1 MFCASIQLLWCSEQ
15 KRQQKMERNHLEIHC
30 LLLLLFS
37 PLLLGLWRGQQVIW
51 CLTGAFSLSLR
62 RMTTDDSQGCYF
74 FAKFLLESRREEN
87 TFSWDGN
94 LSADRNREASPPL
107 GLYTQPA
114 PTRMAAIRFTGKV
127 RPLTF
132 TGNMP
137 EGRHSQ
143 VFPKHLSSFPSY
155 SLLLDRTGV
164 NTFYLTDVEC
174 YNPGSTR
181 VCAVMTFNF
190 RRFGQ
195 SFYFPVNISYNP
207 LSQKFSPWEELI
219 SFHS

>member
-1 MFCASIQLLWCSEQ
+1 MYSCFLFPLCHYGCGGANRSFDVLLVPFSVSEADDS
-15 KRQQKMERNHLEIHC
+15 R
-30 LLLLLFS
+30 
-37 PLLLGLWRGQQVIW
+37 W
-51 CLTGAFSLSLR
+51 LTGML
-62 RMTTDDSQGCYF
+62 F
-74 FAKFLLESRREEN
+74 FAKFLLESRTEAS

-94 LSADRNREASPPL
+94 LSADSNQEASPPL

-127 RPLTF
+127 RPFTF

-143 VFPKHLSSFPSY
+143 VFPKHLFSFPSN
-155 SLLLDRTGV
+155 SLLLDHIGV

-174 YNPGSTR
+174 YSPDSTR
-181 VCAVMTFNF
+181 VCAGMTSNF

-195 SFYFPVNISYNP
+195 SLYFCVNNSYNP
-207 LSQKFSPWEELI
+207 LSQKFAPWQELV
-219 SFHS
+219 SFHC